1 MGCCGSRD
9 HRLLEAEVL
18 ENVGRHFLQAS
29 EDDFE
34 SPVPP
39 VGTSGG
45 TASFFK
51 VKYKDGRQPFGK
63 SKSYWIAKDL
73 ARASDEIEF
82 YEQIARIKRLSEWP
96 IFRYMLDYGGV
107 AEMNCLVDGQVER
120 REQILLRNLLDDV
133 DKHRMLDIKIGAVTA
148 VGGWHGK
155 SHVRAMKNKVVDQAT
170 NSHVEGFRVE
180 GFEGAPAGLEGLLEV
195 SGLVPGKRS
204 AVSRRLALQRLPA
217 SVFFQYFVRMPHEKV
232 LQKCYSGTEVAALAV
247 RQIVMHLLDIVSA
260 AAATPVPQ
268 QWIGSSIALAFD
280 AGKRPERN
288 AHGGHPLV
296 ANVKIFDWGR
306 SELASFD
313 MFNVLSS
320 NQQRSRASH
329 WAQWIGGALRL
340 SFEAARFYRRQY
352 CPSGKKWTTVKFE
365 VWSHT
370 KNNDITTFLSTR
382 TGMGVATID
391 LSSAPQN
398 EEIELALLPP
408 GVLRGATIIKT
419 VGATVNTVKRI
430 GLSVSRTQGLGP
442 RQMSIRVRIN
452 GPLKYPAG
460 SNLEERWEVHVIS
473 AHDLPKTD
481 VVGWCNPVV
490 TVSMIDG
497 VGARAVQ
504 RTNIIRNT
512 REPVWNEVLE
522 FAIAS
527 DECQTSN
534 SLLPHQLAQRASSDS
549 ITGWDL
555 AAGSGGDFRAA
566 LRLWKALFFFAGQAN
581 TNNGLPHLGVDDQLE
596 AMLFQSMKS
605 FDDTTT
611 APTIIPT
618 DSNSGTGSPRMR
630 GHSGFSAVNDNIV
643 KELAPEASE
652 EHKCD
657 QTRFSDNLAEKEVD
671 TPPHTGDN
679 DAPCIHTNED
689 GCVVSEIRIGTE
701 LRNLLSASSDD
712 GNERELVSPHMR
724 SVTSPEDFRDSSGK
738 EVKRGDSPLVSV
750 VSSAF
755 GREPQ
760 VSSPLEDKLRETEIL
775 LEKELRRSSALQ
787 EEVETLKLNT
797 SSSAFFT
804 ASTPPAKSPTSGRRA
819 VVGSRYDRS
828 PTTQPLSSGRGRGLD
843 PLNTSIGFHHDAAQ
857 SPLSPF
863 SKSVSLPSPY
873 SIGRGR
879 GSRSGSF
886 VSSAPR
892 SNSTFGTPVMNR
904 HTEFYTT

>member
-1 MGCCGSRD
+1 
-9 HRLLEAEVL
+9 
-18 ENVGRHFLQAS
+18 
-29 EDDFE
+29 
-34 SPVPP
+34 
-39 VGTSGG
+39 
-45 TASFFK
+45 
-51 VKYKDGRQPFGK
+51 
-63 SKSYWIAKDL
+63 
-73 ARASDEIEF
+73 
-82 YEQIARIKRLSEWP
+82 
-96 IFRYMLDYGGV
+96 
-107 AEMNCLVDGQVER
+107 
-120 REQILLRNLLDDV
+120 
-133 DKHRMLDIKIGAVTA
+133 
-148 VGGWHGK
+148 
-155 SHVRAMKNKVVDQAT
+155 
-170 NSHVEGFRVE
+170 
-180 GFEGAPAGLEGLLEV
+180 
-195 SGLVPGKRS
+195 
-204 AVSRRLALQRLPA
+204 
-217 SVFFQYFVRMPHEKV
+217 MPHEKV

-430 GLSVSRTQGLGP
+430 GLS
-442 RQMSIRVRIN
+442 
-452 GPLKYPAG
+452 
-460 SNLEERWEVHVIS
+460 
-473 AHDLPKTD
+473 
-481 VVGWCNPVV
+481 
-490 TVSMIDG
+490 
-497 VGARAVQ
+497 
-504 RTNIIRNT
+504 
-512 REPVWNEVLE
+512 
-522 FAIAS
+522 
-527 DECQTSN
+527 
-534 SLLPHQLAQRASSDS
+534 RASSDS

-671 TPPHTGDN
+671 TPPHT
-679 DAPCIHTNED
+679 
-689 GCVVSEIRIGTE
+689 
-701 LRNLLSASSDD
+701 
-712 GNERELVSPHMR
+712 
-724 SVTSPEDFRDSSGK
+724 

-787 EEVETLKLNT
+787 EEEPND
-797 SSSAFFT
+797 T
-804 ASTPPAKSPTSGRRA
+804 AA
-819 VVGSRYDRS
+819 VKWTRKRSR
-828 PTTQPLSSGRGRGLD
+828 
-843 PLNTSIGFHHDAAQ
+843 
-857 SPLSPF
+857 
-863 SKSVSLPSPY
+863 PSQY
-873 SIGRGR
+873 
-879 GSRSGSF
+879 
-886 VSSAPR
+886 V
-892 SNSTFGTPVMNR
+892 N
-904 HTEFYTT
+904 